1 MHATMT
7 FLSATELA
15 SQMRNKQ
22 LSPVEVVRA
31 HLEAIER
38 HNPKVNALC
47 TLTAEQA
54 IRDALAAERAVVAG
68 QALGSLH
75 GVPVGIK
82 DVTATAGVRTTFGS
96 PLFAHH
102 VPTTDDEI
110 VIRLKRAGAIIVGK
124 TNTPEFACG
133 GNTVNDVFGATR
145 NPWDLTRSAAGSSG
159 GSAAALACEMIALG
173 HGTDF
178 GGSLRMPGAFCGVVG
193 IRPTAGLLPPDDVKQ
208 PLDFGSVQ
216 GPMGRTAED
225 CALGLD
231 AMRGWTAYSPI
242 SVAAPWPSSHER
254 VMKAQDLRG
263 MRIAYVADIAGIGV
277 DPEIDAACRSAAQNL
292 RACGATVEEIGFDLT
307 DGREAYNILRGEWYV
322 ARYFPH
328 LDSLEKFGPNVRG
341 NIRAGLKLGIRDIAR
356 AEDKRREHWD
366 RWCKFFERFDLL
378 ATPTTAVLPFPI
390 EDNYPKEIGGR
401 KLEGY
406 IDWAAP
412 TFLISLVALPAA
424 SVPAGLSTSG
434 LPIGLQ
440 VIGRRLAEPT
450 ILTAAKF
457 VQQMV
462 PMRRPPILEGD
473 IRIGSS

>member
-1 MHATMT
+1 MHSAVTS
-7 FLSATELA
+7 LSATDLA
-15 SQMRNKQ
+15 LRIRNKQ

-31 HLEAIER
+31 HLAAIER
-38 HNPKVNALC
+38 HNPTINAIC
-47 TLTAEQA
+47 TLTADQA
-54 IRDALAAERAVVAG
+54 IRDAFAAERAIAAG
-68 QALGSLH
+68 QALGALH
-75 GVPVGIK
+75 GVPIGIK
-82 DVTATAGVRTTFGS
+82 DVTPTAGIRTTFGS
-96 PLFAHH
+96 PLFANH

-110 VIRLKRAGAIIVGK
+110 VTRLKRAGAIIVGK

-133 GNTVNDVFGATR
+133 GNTVNEVFGATR
-145 NPWDLTRSAAGSSG
+145 NPWDITRSAAGSSG
-159 GSAAALACEMIALG
+159 GSACALACEMIALG
-173 HGTDF
+173 QGTDF

-193 IRPTAGLLPPDDVKQ
+193 IRPTPGLLPPDEMKQ
-208 PLDFGSVQ
+208 PWDFGSVQ

-242 SVAAPWPSSHER
+242 SVAAPWPCAHDT
-254 VMKAQDLRG
+254 VTQAKDLRG
-263 MRIAYVADIAGIGV
+263 KRIAYVSDIAGIGV
-277 DPEIDAACRSAAQNL
+277 DPEIDAACRRTTEKL
-292 RACGATVEEIGFDLT
+292 TACGATVEEISFDLA

-356 AEDKRREHWD
+356 AEDKRREHWE
-366 RWCKFFERFDLL
+366 RWCAFFDRFDLL

-401 KLEGY
+401 KLESY

-424 SVPAGLSTSG
+424 SVPAGLSASG

-440 VIGRRLAEPT
+440 LVGRRLAEPE
-450 ILTAAKF
+450 ILSAAKF
-457 VQQMV
+457 VQQTTS
-462 PMRRPPILEGD
+462 MRRPPILKDGL
-473 IRIGSS
+473 R